1 MQKLADIK
9 GLSDAKV
16 EKLLEAA
23 RKLCP
28 NHGWL
33 SAKTVEQQVPSIPT
47 TYYCFL
53 ATSYCCIRSAMHAW
67 TVQRSK
73 EVVKITL
80 GAQAINELLG
90 GGLESKCITEIYG
103 EFRFAIPGHAPFELC
118 MQ

>member
-33 SAKTVEQQVPSIPT
+33 SAKTVEQQVLIP
-47 TYYCFL
+47 
-53 ATSYCCIRSAMHAW
+53 H
-67 TVQRSK
+67 VQRQAAIESD
-73 EVVKITL
+73 ITVL
-80 GAQAINELLG
+80 RLHTNADDRLIVHAAPCR
-90 GGLESKCITEIYG
+90 GL
-103 EFRFAIPGHAPFELC
+103 RR
-118 MQ
+118 

>member
-28 NHGWL
+28 NIGWL
-33 SAKTVEQQVPSIPT
+33 SAKTVEQQVQSIPCIVLLLPCT
-47 TYYCFL
+47 C
-53 ATSYCCIRSAMHAW
+53 SCCINYARPSCAL
-67 TVQRSK
+67 QRSK
-73 EVVKITL
+73 EILKISL

-103 EFRFAIPGHAPFELC
+103 EFRCVCCVMYAS
-118 MQ
+118 